1 MLAQAVRHHGSVRV
15 AKHVRV
21 REIDD
26 DEGRRLLRI
35 IRRGTGSV
43 VTWRRA
49 QMVLL
54 SPQGMAVAENAEVAF
69 TSADRVRDVIH
80 EAEQRAVDR
89 LRDDL
94 SSGRCAER
102 NRDRVALDAAEFG
115 LRLLVA

>member
-1 MLAQAVRHHGSVRV
+1 
-15 AKHVRV
+15 
-21 REIDD
+21 
-26 DEGRRLLRI
+26 LLRI

-43 VTWRRA
+43 VTWRWA

-89 LRDDL
+89 LRDGCIRAPSERATSPSVRTPPPRW
-94 SSGRCAER
+94 SSGSAH
-102 NRDRVALDAAEFG
+102 DRSDSS
-115 LRLLVA
+115 